1 MVSSVA
7 AHGGD
12 GTDEEAGERQDMTA
26 EVGDHAAAA
35 RSAAAPVH
43 RRVRTGHI
51 VLGMDAAKVGYLADL
66 AAGDDL
72 ARQGLDRVLQ
82 VVEADHGDDAGL
94 GGAGGQTA
102 RLGGGHR
109 QGLLAIDVL
118 AGGECRDRDFPML
131 GRGRRDVDDVNRRIV
146 HELPPVA
153 GGAPEAELAGGR
165 GRCPLVDLRD
175 QFQHGCR
182 RKIEDGA
189 DLPIGDRVR
198 TAHEPGADQADADL
212 AH

>member
-1 MVSSVA
+1 
-7 AHGGD
+7 
-12 GTDEEAGERQDMTA
+12 MTA

-35 RSAAAPVH
+35 RSAAAPMH

-82 VVEADHGDDAGL
+82 VVEADHGDGAGL

-109 QGLLAIDVL
+109 EGLLAIDVL
-118 AGGECRDRDFPML
+118 AGGECRDRDFPVWAVGVVMSTTSTA
-131 GRGRRDVDDVNRRIV
+131 GSFTSCRQS
-146 HELPPVA
+146 PVA
-153 GGAPEAELAGGR
+153 
-165 GRCPLVDLRD
+165 
-175 QFQHGCR
+175 R
-182 RKIEDGA
+182 RKPSLRAAEAAVRWSISAMSSNTGA
-189 DLPIGDRVR
+189 AGRSK
-198 TAHEPGADQADADL
+198 TAPTSR
-212 AH
+212 